1 MVKEST
7 CKCGRRR
14 SHRFDPW
21 VGKIPWRRKWQPTP
35 IFLPGKSHGQWSL
48 AGCSP
53 GGLKESDMTEYA
65 RTIRNKASVVLDV
78 CELVDQLKFGIFLYF
93 LQKMNF

>member
-1 MVKEST
+1 MAT
-7 CKCGRRR
+7 
-14 SHRFDPW
+14 
-21 VGKIPWRRKWQPTP
+21 TP